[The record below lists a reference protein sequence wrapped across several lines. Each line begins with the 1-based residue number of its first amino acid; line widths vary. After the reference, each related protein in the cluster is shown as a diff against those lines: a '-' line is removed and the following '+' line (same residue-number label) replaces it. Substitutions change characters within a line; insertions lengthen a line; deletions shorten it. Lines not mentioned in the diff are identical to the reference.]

1 MEIAIYDSKGKA
13 TGHNI
18 LLDSSIFGIKPHDH
32 VVYLEIK
39 RYLASQRQGTH
50 KSKERSELSG
60 STRKLH
66 RQKGTGSS
74 RKGDI
79 NNPLFRGGARVFGP
93 KPRSYNQKLNKSSRI
108 LAKKSILSQKFKDN
122 ALKVVEDF
130 CFEQPKTK
138 DFINVLRSLELYDK
152 KTLLVLS
159 EPNKILYLSS
169 RNLQGKKIITVNEL
183 NSYDLINASFLIFS
197 RSALNKVQENLKK

>member
-1 MEIAIYDSKGKA
+1 MEIAVFDSKGKA
-13 TGHNI
+13 TGRNV
-18 LLDSSIFGIKPHDH
+18 LLDASIFEVEPNDH

-50 KSKERSELSG
+50 KAKERSELSG

-66 RQKGTGSS
+66 RQKGTGGS

-93 KPRSYNQKLNKSSRI
+93 RPRSYEQKLNKSSKI
-108 LAKKSILSQKFKDN
+108 LAKKSILSQKLKDN

-130 CFEQPKTK
+130 SFEQPKTK
-138 DFINVLRSLELYDK
+138 DFAILLRSFDSYNK
-152 KTLLVLS
+152 KTLFVLA
-159 EPNKILYLSS
+159 EPNKSLYLSS

-183 NSYDLINASFLIFS
+183 SSYDLMNASSLIFS
-197 RSALNKVQENLKK
+197 ESALGKIQENLKK

>member
-1 MEIAIYDSKGKA
+1 MEVAVFDSKGKA
-13 TGHNI
+13 TGRNV
-18 LLDSSIFGIKPHDH
+18 LLDASIFEVEPHDH

-50 KSKERSELSG
+50 KAKERSKLSG

-66 RQKGTGSS
+66 RQKGTGGS

-93 KPRSYNQKLNKSSRI
+93 KPRSYDQKLNKSSRM
-108 LAKKSILSQKFKDN
+108 LAKKSILSQKLKDN

-130 CFEQPKTK
+130 SFEQPKTK
-138 DFINVLRSLELYDK
+138 DFVNMLRSLESYNK
-152 KTLLVLS
+152 KTLFVLA
-159 EPNKILYLSS
+159 ELNKSLYLSS
-169 RNLQGKKIITVNEL
+169 RNLHGKKITTVNEL
-183 NSYDLINASFLIFS
+183 SSYDLMNASHLIFS
-197 RSALNKVQENLKK
+197 ESAVRKIQENLKK